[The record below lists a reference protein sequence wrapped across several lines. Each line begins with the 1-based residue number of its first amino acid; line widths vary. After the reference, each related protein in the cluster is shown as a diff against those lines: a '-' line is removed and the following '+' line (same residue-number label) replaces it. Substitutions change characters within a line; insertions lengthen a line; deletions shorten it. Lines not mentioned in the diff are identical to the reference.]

1 MKAEPSAHPPKPPA
15 GLRKA
20 AILVLA
26 VGDELAREVFTRLS
40 EAEIRQLG
48 ETASS
53 LRDVS
58 REEVARVLL
67 DFKSA
72 FRGGEIPQ
80 DGAGSMFQLMV
91 ERALGEDRARDLLA
105 TEDVEQPFAICMEVE
120 ADALAEVLL
129 REHPQTTA
137 VVLASIEQA
146 QAGNVLDEFEPEY
159 AADVVYRMARLGHP
173 SEEIKRDISKS
184 LSSELANLA
193 DNAADPD
200 EDPEEST
207 VGVLKTM
214 GQDVTDQLF
223 DVLEA
228 RDAKFAREMRSK
240 MFSFDDLVALDSR
253 SMQRLLREVDSS
265 TLARAMKGAAEAL
278 EELIYASMSSRAA
291 EMLQDDLAAMGPMRI
306 TEVEEAQEAVVE
318 VAMRLEE
325 EGVLAIP
332 RGGDGDFV

>member
-1 MKAEPSAHPPKPPA
+1 MRAESSSPLSPPA

-48 ETASS
+48 ETASGLEDVTRDEVAEV
-53 LRDVS
+53 LRD
-58 REEVARVLL
+58 
-67 DFKSA
+67 FKRA

-80 DGAGSMFQLMV
+80 EGAGSMFQLMV
-91 ERALGEDRARDLLA
+91 ERALGEERARDLLA
-105 TEDVEQPFAICMEVE
+105 VEDVDEPFAICMEVE
-120 ADALAEVLL
+120 PDDLAEILL

-137 VVLASIEQA
+137 VVLASIDED
-146 QAGNVLDEFEPEY
+146 QAGGVLDEFEPEY

-193 DNAADPD
+193 ANASAPD
-200 EDPEEST
+200 DDPEEAT
-207 VGVLKTM
+207 VAVLKTM
-214 GQDVTDQLF
+214 GQDVTDRLF

-228 RDAKFAREMRSK
+228 RDAEFAREMRGK
-240 MFSFDDLVALDSR
+240 MFSFADLEALDSR

-265 TLARAMKGAAEAL
+265 SLARAMKGAEDSL
-278 EELIYASMSSRAA
+278 QELIFASMSSRAA
-291 EMLQDDLAAMGPMRI
+291 EMLRDDLEAMGPMRI

-318 VAMRLEE
+318 VAMRLED